1 MNEENKEEQ
10 EAEVVVTESVK
21 EFNEEV
27 NKWVARFDKDFKE
40 AVRLMGL
47 PAADEKKPFEEKY
60 QARALLEALTK
71 DLEGKQEW
79 LDQSMLIRC
88 GKATILNKLGTNYY
102 DAEEISQS
110 ERHNQQ
116 ALTIWLTVSKG
127 MQLRFTAQILD
138 TYNGI
143 GIVLANR

>member
-10 EAEVVVTESVK
+10 EAEVVITESVK

-27 NKWVARFDKDFKE
+27 KKWVARFDKDFKE

-60 QARALLEALTK
+60 QARALLEAMTK
-71 DLEGKQEW
+71 DIEGKQEW
-79 LDQSMLIRC
+79 LDQSMLIKC
-88 GKATILNKLGTNYY
+88 AKATILNKLGTNYY

-110 ERHNQQ
+110 ERHNQ
-116 ALTIWLTVSKG
+116 
-127 MQLRFTAQILD
+127 
-138 TYNGI
+138 
-143 GIVLANR
+143 